1 MTELEAELRELGRAP
16 LRPRLPIDELK
27 VRADKLSRLRKR
39 AVTTL
44 VAVAVVVVF
53 LVPLPQLHIVN
64 YGGATPG
71 TARSGSQPAV
81 DLAATPKG
89 WVPVDYGDAQ
99 VSVPAKWKVAY
110 RSPACGSA
118 IAPGELFVNPVP
130 STMSCVEIVQ
140 NQVQV
145 RPLVTSE
152 VWRSLPQRAVNSVA
166 VYGSASGKAGPYYA
180 PSLGV
185 EIDIQ
190 GPLGKRVLDTL
201 TWSPRAVAQTALILA
216 RAQTPVPASWRSESF
231 DGISFSVPNTW
242 RTVHTSHVVPIG
254 GSCAPEGVALPDSG
268 VLLSTDRFPALVG
281 CPVRPLDSYG
291 RPEVPTNGVQIDG
304 GPRAPTVTTSSNCVG
319 PRGLWVCMATDQY
332 SILVLKVSVDNR
344 VQPVIVSV
352 GLAGSGTVART
363 ILDSLRPSTAEVPP
377 QLPESDGL
385 VNARGLFEVS
395 NYSIL
400 LCQGPRKAQA
410 TCNARTPGLTGSLG
424 QWWISSAAVAHYGGE
439 EAVPLPVPLKYART
453 ISSPVEVDVSVYR
466 FNNSSSP
473 ELLYQNE
480 GYVESPQATVLSVP
494 GVKGGRVIK
503 IDSASNGGLSEYQF
517 QWADST
523 DWVAVSLLGAN
534 MTESQ
539 AASVAS
545 DVHA

>member
-1 MTELEAELRELGRAP
+1 
-16 LRPRLPIDELK
+16 
-27 VRADKLSRLRKR
+27 
-39 AVTTL
+39 
-44 VAVAVVVVF
+44 
-53 LVPLPQLHIVN
+53 
-64 YGGATPG
+64 
-71 TARSGSQPAV
+71 
-81 DLAATPKG
+81 
-89 WVPVDYGDAQ
+89 
-99 VSVPAKWKVAY
+99 
-110 RSPACGSA
+110 
-118 IAPGELFVNPVP
+118 
-130 STMSCVEIVQ
+130 
-140 NQVQV
+140 
-145 RPLVTSE
+145 
-152 VWRSLPQRAVNSVA
+152 
-166 VYGSASGKAGPYYA
+166 
-180 PSLGV
+180 
-185 EIDIQ
+185 
-190 GPLGKRVLDTL
+190 
-201 TWSPRAVAQTALILA
+201 
-216 RAQTPVPASWRSESF
+216 
-231 DGISFSVPNTW
+231 
-242 RTVHTSHVVPIG
+242 
-254 GSCAPEGVALPDSG
+254 
-268 VLLSTDRFPALVG
+268 
-281 CPVRPLDSYG
+281 
-291 RPEVPTNGVQIDG
+291 
-304 GPRAPTVTTSSNCVG
+304 
-319 PRGLWVCMATDQY
+319 MATDQY